1 MTVLI
6 VGGDYV
12 TSFKHLVSTQ
22 HGARVE
28 HWSGR
33 KKGFAKRS
41 FPNETKLVVL
51 VCDYVSHSLANSVKE
66 KANRNGIPLVF
77 CHRSVNE
84 LKHKLVNKKE
94 PDIEG
99 CCSSFCKARDSMRR
113 FH

>member
-12 TSFKHLVSTQ
+12 ASFKHLISAQ
-22 HGARVE
+22 NHARVE

-33 KKGFAKRS
+33 KKGFNKRQL
-41 FPNETKLVVL
+41 PNKTQLIIL
-51 VCDYVSHSLANSVKE
+51 ICDFVNHSLTNAVQE

-84 LKHKLVNKKE
+84 LKHKLNAHRIDE
-94 PDIEG
+94 D
-99 CCSSFCKARDSMRR
+99 CCCKSFCETRDSLQK